1 MLLVRSYGGTWGTVA
16 TGDAV
21 GFVGMR
27 DFGGTVPLGGTVAF
41 WGTVDFA
48 VRRSELGALMGV
60 LTLGGSSD
68 GCVGSTTN
76 WKKLITVAV

>member
-1 MLLVRSYGGTWGTVA
+1 MG
-16 TGDAV
+16 
-21 GFVGMR
+21 

-41 WGTVDFA
+41 GGTVDFA

-68 GCVGSTTN
+68 DCVGSTTN
-76 WKKLITVAV
+76 WNGKVIETGYGRQIYRSTVSY